1 MIEQDEHIRVLMYS
15 HDTFGLGHLRRT
27 RAIAHALVERHK
39 KMSVLII
46 SGSSIAGAYDF
57 KARVDFIKIPSV
69 IKLRNGDY
77 TSLSDHIDLSE
88 TLSMRRAIIESAAAS
103 FRPDIFIADKEPRGL
118 RGELDPTLPRL
129 RDMGCELILGLR
141 EVLDEPS
148 VVRDEWA
155 RTDALR
161 WVSEYYDRMWVYGS
175 PDFYDPLAAIPM
187 PVEVRDRVEYV
198 GFLARTVPGHPVPRD
213 HNLPDDFILVT
224 AGGGGDAGELMT
236 QVLAAKACDRANRYP
251 FVLVLGPYMSLAE
264 KTEVRGRAA
273 ELEDVY
279 VLDFDNR
286 LEELM
291 SRATAVVAMGGYNTF
306 CELMSFD
313 KRALIVPR
321 TTPRKEQLIRARRA
335 AEFGLVAMLDP
346 LEAADP
352 RRMAAAIRALP
363 RRQRPSEAGYKIDLA
378 GLDRIGAI
386 VNDIRLWKGK
396 ARQAEASR

>member
-1 MIEQDEHIRVLMYS
+1 
-15 HDTFGLGHLRRT
+15 
-27 RAIAHALVERHK
+27 
-39 KMSVLII
+39 
-46 SGSSIAGAYDF
+46 
-57 KARVDFIKIPSV
+57 
-69 IKLRNGDY
+69 
-77 TSLSDHIDLSE
+77 
-88 TLSMRRAIIESAAAS
+88 
-103 FRPDIFIADKEPRGL
+103 
-118 RGELDPTLPRL
+118 
-129 RDMGCELILGLR
+129 
-141 EVLDEPS
+141 
-148 VVRDEWA
+148 
-155 RTDALR
+155 
-161 WVSEYYDRMWVYGS
+161 
-175 PDFYDPLAAIPM
+175 
-187 PVEVRDRVEYV
+187 
-198 GFLARTVPGHPVPRD
+198 
-213 HNLPDDFILVT
+213 
-224 AGGGGDAGELMT
+224 MT
-236 QVLAAKACDRANRYP
+236 QVLAAKACDRANRCP

-273 ELEDVY
+273 GLEDVS
-279 VLDFDNR
+279 VLDFDSR

-291 SRATAVVAMGGYNTF
+291 SRATAVIAMGGYNTF

-363 RRQRPSEAGYKIDLA
+363 RRQRPSEAGYKIDLT